1 MKKII
6 TKNEKEALNFAK
18 NFAKTLKGGEII
30 GLSGNLGAGKTIF
43 AKGIAQG
50 LNIKNNI
57 NSPTFVLMKVYDAP
71 GKIIKKL
78 VHIDAYRLKNPEDL
92 KAIGALDYMQREDT
106 LTLIEWIENI
116 EKIIPK
122 KVQGEG
128 GELRSKRGHLGVLQS
143 KREYPGVKK
152 ISLRNIAENEREII
166 IHD

>member
-6 TKNEKEALNFAK
+6 TKNEKETLDFAK
-18 NFAKTLKGGEII
+18 NFVKTLKGGEII

-50 LNIKNNI
+50 LNIKDNI
-57 NSPTFVLMKVYDAP
+57 NSPTFVLMKVYNTP

-106 LTLIEWIENI
+106 LMLIEWIENI
-116 EKIIPK
+116 ETIIPK
-122 KVQGEG
+122 KVQGE
-128 GELRSKRGHLGVLQS
+128 LQS

-152 ISLRNIAENEREII
+152 ISLKNIAENEREII
-166 IHD
+166 IYN